1 MGFFDKRLRKV
12 FGATNRV
19 IGDLLDTMSP
29 ISPGAATMQKALSV
43 KATDDMAPDTL
54 EDLGATTADEGVVVP
69 MVFGT
74 RKVPGN
80 IMWYGNL
87 TSKAVTTQGAS
98 GGKSGG
104 GTTGHDVISGYKYYL
119 DLWIGICLLP
129 NQRARRLPLEQKEIE
144 LVSFYVDD
152 LPVTLSDFGTYEF
165 NGGLSDTYPTEPGG
179 YASKLKGMAHIFLSQ
194 YYIGTSVRVPQIQ
207 FVVKAESDAPLTYPN
222 FDNGVSPGAAIYD
235 LLISGGAT
243 ASDFNL
249 ASFNA
254 SNVYWHSL
262 SYGLN
267 FVINTQKSVRSC
279 INEIRNYIDAA
290 LYVNSSNQWVL
301 RAFKPT
307 DTTSRTF
314 IKKDFRGFR
323 FQRQTWDDVF
333 VDFKG
338 NFVEADQD
346 YTERTVAVRNQ
357 ATRDMVGY
365 AKQKTIA
372 LQALSSS
379 SIASDRLTE
388 IMKKGSYPAI
398 ILSFV
403 TSNKYAT
410 VQLGD
415 VVTISNSDYGD
426 DALYRV
432 IKIAYD
438 NNEKNQIT
446 FTVQQFL
453 ESLIDNETVTA
464 GGSSWQESR
473 NDPSA
478 ATHSEV
484 RVAPYFPHIPVELN
498 PAFFVLASRAGAED
512 GFGLITRDVN
522 STAYKAKTH
531 YITTWAQYGTL
542 QEAYISG
549 STIDDDIG
557 ILYTPER
564 EDPIF
569 STISRTDLFNYTR
582 VALIGDEY
590 IAFQTVTYEGAN
602 NIRLTGCVRGLWG
615 SSISAHSNGATIWLF
630 DVADNLVPGIT
641 KVGMYVKFLPYFSG
655 RGLDPSD
662 ATGEYVYV
670 SSTDLRAKPARIKV
684 VRSGTT
690 LTVDVWR
697 TITRPQDWPAPTG
710 AGFHESTNSKFLDA
724 DPAEY
729 TEGTSWETDVFFH
742 YHNTVDTT
750 LVFETD
756 PSNWSY
762 TQAEAHTLVVYDRYY
777 GYNYEVIFVDAAD
790 GVYENDLFSS
800 GLRKIPHGMWGYT
813 SVIEA
818 NNKLLNDTLL
828 KVSGMLDVELTSL
841 SGDDILKW
849 NESSGK
855 WTNVRY
861 YAHFSTTT
869 TTSSST
875 TTAA

>member
-498 PAFFVLASRAGAED
+498 PAFFVLASRAGAER

-531 YITTWAQYGTL
+531 YITTWAQYGVL
-542 QEAYISG
+542 QEAYSG
-549 STIDDDIG
+549 GSSDIDDDVG
-557 ILYTPER
+557 VLYTPER

-582 VALIGDEY
+582 VALIGNEY
-590 IAFQTVTYEGAN
+590 IAFQTVTYVGSTD
-602 NIRLTGCVRGLWG
+602 IRLTGCVRGIWG
-615 SSISAHSNGATIWLF
+615 SAKVTHTNGSPIWIF
-630 DVADNLVPGIT
+630 NVADNLVPGIT
-641 KVGMYVKFLPYFSG
+641 KVDLFYKVLPYASG
-655 RGLDPSD
+655 RGLDPAD
-662 ATGEYVYV
+662 TNEFFVNV
-670 SSTDLRAKPARIKV
+670 LPTDFKKPPARILA
-684 VRSGTT
+684 VRSGSTVT
-690 LTVDVWR
+690 LDVWR
-697 TITRPQDWPAPTG
+697 TVERPQDWPAPTC
-710 AGFHESTNSKFLDA
+710 AGFQRSTDSKFLDA
-724 DPAEY
+724 DPMVY
-729 TEGTSWETDVFFH
+729 TEGTSSTGDVFFEWSTSSDAYFTKNH
-742 YHNTVDTT
+742 
-750 LVFETD
+750 ETD
-756 PSNWSY
+756 PSNFSY
-762 TQAEAHTLVVYDRYY
+762 TQAGAHELGVCDRTWDYNTQYVY
-777 GYNYEVIFVDAAD
+777 VDAAD
-790 GVYENDLFSS
+790 GVYENDLFTS

-841 SGDDILKW
+841 AGDDILKW

-869 TTSSST
+869 TST
-875 TTAA
+875 TTAP

>member
-1 MGFFDKRLRKV
+1 MVTL
-12 FGATNRV
+12 GAAVAYTAVAAAVGGAVYYGSTLNTGGSLNSEGMDPDV
-19 IGDLLDTMSP
+19 IGDLKPTM
-29 ISPGAATMQKALSV
+29 AK
-43 KATDDMAPDTL
+43 
-54 EDLGATTADEGVVVP
+54 EGLVVP
-69 MVFGT
+69 TVFG
-74 RKVPGN
+74 RRRIPGN
-80 IMWYGNL
+80 IIWYGNL
-87 TSKAVTTQGAS
+87 TSESIVVATGGG
-98 GGKSGG
+98 GGKGGG
-104 GTTGHDVISGYKYYL
+104 GTTGRERVAGYNYKV
-119 DLWIGICLLP
+119 DLWIALCLGSNVNL
-129 NQRARRLPLEQKEIE
+129 RS
-144 LVSFYVDD
+144 VYVDD
-152 LPVTLSDFGTYEF
+152 DPWALVDFGEYVF
-165 NGGLSDTYPTEPGG
+165 NNGSSATYPTEPGI
-179 YASKLKGMAHIFLSQ
+179 YASALTGVSHIFLPQ
-194 YYIGTSVRVPQIQ
+194 MDIGTSVLIPQLQ
-207 FVVKAESDAPLTYPN
+207 FEVEVNSTAPLTTSN
-222 FDNGVSPGAAIYD
+222 FSSGISPAALIYEY
-235 LLISGGAT
+235 LLMGGAT
-243 ASDFNL
+243 ASDIDT
-249 ASFNA
+249 ASFDTA
-254 SNVYWHSL
+254 SEYWKSVY
-262 SYGLN
+262 YGLN
-267 FVINTQKSVRSC
+267 VHYDAKKSVRSC
-279 INEIRNYIDAA
+279 IY
-290 LYVNSSNQWVL
+290 
-301 RAFKPT
+301 
-307 DTTSRTF
+307 
-314 IKKDFRGFR
+314 
-323 FQRQTWDDVF
+323 DVF
-333 VDFKG
+333 NYVDGCLSVNKENQFTLKAFRASDISEVTIPKKEFSNFTFKRRNWEDLYTDYSA
-338 NFVEADQD
+338 NFMDEDQE
-346 YTERTVAVRNQ
+346 YTKRTITIRNQ
-357 ATRDMVGY
+357 ATRDIIGY
-365 AKQKTIA
+365 SKLRTVDLNAMRDIG
-372 LQALSSS
+372 
-379 SIASDRLTE
+379 IASNRLTE
-388 IMKKGSYPAI
+388 IMKKDSYPAI
-398 ILSFV
+398 ELSFS
-403 TSNKYAT
+403 TSLKYNY
-410 VQLGD
+410 LNIGD
-415 VVTISNSDYGD
+415 AVTIDNDDYGSSG
-426 DALYRV
+426 LYR
-432 IKIAYD
+432 ITKIAYGGND
-438 NNEKNQIT
+438 KNQTT
-446 FTVQQFL
+446 FTVVQCL
-453 ESLIDNETVTA
+453 ESLIDSEPVT
-464 GGSSWQESR
+464 GGRPSWQESR

-478 ATHSEV
+478 ATHSQV

-615 SSISAHSNGATIWLF
+615 SRHSAHYIDDAIWLF

-641 KVGMYVKFLPYFSG
+641 KVDMYAKFLPYFSG
-655 RGLDPSD
+655 RGIDPAD
-662 ATGEYVYV
+662 TTEVHAYVA
-670 SSTDLRAKPARIKV
+670 STDLRAKPARIKV